1 MVVWNWLLFSR
12 KTEHALLADPVQAPD
27 TGYELTDDAHATSET
42 LVRRLA
48 KEQLWPQRGRIAL
61 TFICMV
67 FVAGSSAAMI
77 YLLKDVVDQVLVARD
92 RQMLYML
99 PGAIIGLALVS
110 GIAGYFEAVNMEV
123 IGHRM
128 VANLQRMMY
137 RSMIFSDLQ
146 FFHNN
151 SVGNLISRFLN
162 DVSMLRFS
170 VAKALTGLVKDSLL
184 VVFLVTILIVHN
196 WFLALLTVIVF
207 PLALYPI
214 VRIGKRMRKIS
225 RNTQVETGEMTTL
238 LEETFQ
244 GARHVKAYTMEEQE
258 TARAGSA
265 IERVYDLLRK
275 AARVQA
281 ISRPLMETLGG
292 IALALAILYGG
303 SQVIEGAMTT
313 GELASFL
320 AALLAAYKPMKNI
333 ANLNATLQ
341 QGLAAAQRVFSILD
355 LAPSIADKEGAVELE
370 NIRGDISF
378 SDVQFSYNEKST
390 ALNGIDLD
398 IAAGKT
404 VALVGPSGAGKST
417 ILNLIPRFYDADNGS
432 VTIDGHDVRDLTL
445 GSLRR
450 CIGLVSQEIS
460 LFDDTIRA
468 NIAYGRPG
476 ATDEEVTRAAT
487 DADAHDFISA
497 LPNGYETPVGG
508 RGVKL
513 SGGQRQRIAIAR
525 AMIKDA
531 PVLLLDEATSAL
543 DTETERQVQAAL
555 ARLKQGRTTVVIAH
569 RLSTIV
575 DADTIFVMENGGIV
589 ETGTH
594 HSLLAEDGAYKRLYL
609 MQFSDDEKKASIA
622 ESVPNDPDATSP
634 AAAKA

>member
-1 MVVWNWLLFSR
+1 
-12 KTEHALLADPVQAPD
+12 LAEPVQAPD
-27 TGYELTDDAHATSET
+27 TGHELTDDAHATSDV
-42 LVRRLA
+42 LVRRLVR
-48 KEQLWPQRGRIAL
+48 EQLWPQRGRILL

-67 FVAGSSAAMI
+67 LVGGASASMI
-77 YLLKDVVDQVLVARD
+77 YLLKDVVDDVLVSRD
-92 RQMLYML
+92 RTMLYLL
-99 PGAIIGLALVS
+99 PAIIIGLALVS

-123 IGHRM
+123 LGHRM
-128 VANLQRMMY
+128 VANLQRLMY
-137 RSMIFSDLQ
+137 RGIIRADLQ
-146 FFHNN
+146 FFHDN
-151 SVGNLISRFLN
+151 SVGRLISRFIN
-162 DVSMLRFS
+162 DAGLLRFS
-170 VAKALTGLVKDSLL
+170 VAKALTGLMKDSLL
-184 VVFLVTILIVHN
+184 VIFLVTILIVHN
-196 WFLALLTVIVF
+196 WFLALLTVVVF

-238 LEETFQ
+238 LDETFQ

-258 TARAGSA
+258 TARATVA
-265 IERVYDLLRK
+265 IEKIFFLTRK

-281 ISRPLMETLGG
+281 ISRPLMESLGG
-292 IALALAILYGG
+292 IAMALAILYGG
-303 SQVIEGAMTT
+303 SQVIDGEMTT

-355 LAPSIADKEGAVELE
+355 IEPQIADRDGAAPLAQV
-370 NIRGDISF
+370 RGEIKFD
-378 SDVQFSYNEKST
+378 DVRFSYSSKGT

-417 ILNLIPRFYDADNGS
+417 ILNLIPRFYDPQGGT
-432 VTIDGHDVRDLTL
+432 VTIDGQDVRDVTL
-445 GSLRR
+445 ESLRDA
-450 CIGLVSQEIS
+450 IALVSQEIS
-460 LFDDTIRA
+460 LFDETIRA
-468 NIAYGRPG
+468 NIAYGKPG
-476 ATDEEVTRAAT
+476 ATEEEITRAAI

-497 LPNGYETPVGG
+497 LPDGYDTHVGG

-525 AMIKDA
+525 AMVKDA
-531 PVLLLDEATSAL
+531 PILLLDEATSAL
-543 DTETERQVQAAL
+543 DTETERQVQGAL

-575 DADTIFVMENGGIV
+575 DADTIFVMEDGRVV
-589 ETGTH
+589 ETGSH
-594 HSLLAEDGAYKRLYL
+594 AELLAREGAYSRLYAL
-609 MQFSDDEKKASIA
+609 QFSDEDVTEQ
-622 ESVPNDPDATSP
+622 P
-634 AAAKA
+634 AAASAEPPAAARA

>member
-1 MVVWNWLLFSR
+1 
-12 KTEHALLADPVQAPD
+12 LAEPVQAPD
-27 TGYELTDDAHATSET
+27 RGHELTDDPHATSDA

-48 KEQLWPQRGRIAL
+48 KEQLWPQRGRMGL
-61 TFICMV
+61 TFICMI

-77 YLLKDVVDQVLVARD
+77 YLLKDVVDQVLVSRD
-92 RQMLYML
+92 REMLYLL
-99 PGAIIGLALVS
+99 PGVIIALALIS

-123 IGHRM
+123 IGHRL
-128 VANLQRMMY
+128 VANLQRLMY
-137 RSMIFSDLQ
+137 RGMIYSDLQ
-146 FFHNN
+146 FFNDN
-151 SVGNLISRFLN
+151 SVGRLISRFIN
-162 DVSMLRFS
+162 DVGMLRHT

-184 VVFLVTILIVHN
+184 VIFLIIILVVHN
-196 WFLALLTVIVF
+196 WFLALLTVVVF

-238 LEETFQ
+238 LDETFQ

-258 TARAGSA
+258 TARATTA
-265 IERVYDLLRK
+265 IEKVYALSRK
-275 AARVQA
+275 SARVQA

-303 SQVIEGAMTT
+303 AQVIDGTMTT

-333 ANLNATLQ
+333 ANLNSTLQ
-341 QGLAAAQRVFSILD
+341 QGLAAAQRVFNVLD
-355 LAPSIADKEGAVELE
+355 LRPSIDDKPGAVQLE
-370 NIRGDISF
+370 NIRGDIKF
-378 SDVQFSYNEKST
+378 SGVQFRYNAKGT

-398 IAAGKT
+398 IPAGKT

-417 ILNLIPRFYDADNGS
+417 VLNLIPRFYDADSGA
-432 VTIDGHDVRDLTL
+432 VTVDGHDVRDVTL
-445 GSLRR
+445 ESLRR

-468 NIAYGRPG
+468 NIAYGRPS
-476 ATDEEVTRAAT
+476 ASEEEIIRAAVN
-487 DADAHDFISA
+487 ADAHDFIIG
-497 LPNGYETPVGG
+497 LPDGYDTDVGG

-531 PVLLLDEATSAL
+531 PILLLDEATSAL

-569 RLSTIV
+569 RLSTII
-575 DADTIFVMENGGIV
+575 DADTIFVMEDGRIV
-589 ETGTH
+589 ESGS
-594 HSLLAEDGAYKRLYL
+594 HSELLAGRGPYERLHAL
-609 MQFSDDEKKASIA
+609 QFAGD
-622 ESVPNDPDATSP
+622 NDKEHPDADTDAANTDAVPP
-634 AAAKA
+634 AAAQG

>member
-1 MVVWNWLLFSR
+1 MA
-12 KTEHALLADPVQAPD
+12 EPVQGPD
-27 TGYELTDDAHATSET
+27 TGHELTDDAHATSDA

-48 KEQLWPQRGRIAL
+48 KGQLWPQRGRIGL

-67 FVAGSSAAMI
+67 LVAGSSAAMI

-92 RQMLYML
+92 REMLYLL
-99 PGAIIGLALVS
+99 PGVIIGLALVS

-128 VANLQRMMY
+128 VANLQRLMY
-137 RSMIFSDLQ
+137 RGMIWSDLQ
-146 FFHNN
+146 FFHDN
-151 SVGNLISRFLN
+151 SVGRLISRFIN
-162 DVSMLRFS
+162 DAGLLRFS

-184 VVFLVTILIVHN
+184 VVFLVTILLVHN
-196 WFLALLTVIVF
+196 WVLALLTVVVF

-225 RNTQVETGEMTTL
+225 RNTQVETGELTTL
-238 LEETFQ
+238 LDETFQ

-258 TARAGSA
+258 TARATRA
-265 IERVYDLLRK
+265 IERIFDLTRK

-303 SQVIEGAMTT
+303 SQVIEGTMTT

-341 QGLAAAQRVFSILD
+341 QGLAAAQRVFNILD
-355 LAPSIADKEGAVELE
+355 LAPSIDDKAGAVQLDK
-370 NIRGDISF
+370 IRGDIRF
-378 SDVQFSYNEKST
+378 TDVQFRYNDKGT

-398 IAAGKT
+398 IPAGKT

-417 ILNLIPRFYDADNGS
+417 ILNLIPRFYDANSGS
-432 VTIDGHDVRDLTL
+432 VTVDGHDVRDVALE
-445 GSLRR
+445 SLRSY
-450 CIGLVSQEIS
+450 IGLVSQEIS

-476 ATDEEVTRAAT
+476 ATEEEITRAAI
-487 DADAHDFISA
+487 DADAHDFITS
-497 LPNGYETPVGG
+497 LPDGYDTHVGG

-531 PVLLLDEATSAL
+531 PILLLDEATSAL

-575 DADTIFVMENGGIV
+575 EADTIFIMEDGRVV

-594 HSLLAEDGAYKRLYL
+594 SELLAQGGAYKRLYTL
-609 MQFSDDEKKASIA
+609 QFAGDEYVERPSATETVRSGDGA
-622 ESVPNDPDATSP
+622 NPDAGPP
-634 AAAKA
+634 AAVQA

>member
-1 MVVWNWLLFSR
+1 MVL
-12 KTEHALLADPVQAPD
+12 
-27 TGYELTDDAHATSET
+27 
-42 LVRRLA
+42 
-48 KEQLWPQRGRIAL
+48 
-61 TFICMV
+61 
-67 FVAGSSAAMI
+67 VAGSSAAMI

-92 RQMLYML
+92 REMLYLL

-128 VANLQRMMY
+128 VANLQRLMY
-137 RSMIFSDLQ
+137 RGMIWSDLQ
-146 FFHNN
+146 FFHDNPI
-151 SVGNLISRFLN
+151 GNLISRFIN
-162 DVSMLRFS
+162 DAGLLRFS

-184 VVFLVTILIVHN
+184 VVFLVAILIVHN
-196 WFLALLTVIVF
+196 WFLALLTVVVF

-225 RNTQVETGEMTTL
+225 RNTQVETGELTTL
-238 LEETFQ
+238 LDETFQ

-258 TARAGSA
+258 TTRATGA
-265 IERVYDLLRK
+265 IERVFDLTRK

-303 SQVIEGAMTT
+303 SQVIDGTMTT

-355 LAPSIADKEGAVELE
+355 LSPSIDDRESAVQLE
-370 NIRGDISF
+370 NIRGDIKF
-378 SDVQFSYNEKST
+378 EDVYFRYNDKGT

-398 IAAGKT
+398 VPAGKT

-417 ILNLIPRFYDADNGS
+417 ILNLIPRFYDSNSGA
-432 VTIDGHDVRDLTL
+432 VRVDGHDVRDVTL
-445 GSLRR
+445 ESLRR

-476 ATDEEVTRAAT
+476 ATEDEITRAAI
-487 DADAHDFISA
+487 DADAHDFITG
-497 LPNGYETPVGG
+497 LPDGYDTHVGG

-531 PVLLLDEATSAL
+531 PILLLDEATSAL

-555 ARLKQGRTTVVIAH
+555 SRLKQGRTTVVIAH

-575 DADTIFVMENGGIV
+575 DADTIFVMEDGRVV

-594 HSLLAEDGAYKRLYL
+594 TELVTLGGAYHRLYT
-609 MQFSDDEKKASIA
+609 MQFAADDDTAQAGDGETAVA
-622 ESVPNDPDATSP
+622 DTDAVPPT
-634 AAAKA
+634 AAQV

>member
-1 MVVWNWLLFSR
+1 MA
-12 KTEHALLADPVQAPD
+12 EPVQAPD
-27 TGYELTDDAHATSET
+27 RGHELIDDAHATSDA

-48 KEQLWPQRGRIAL
+48 KDQLWPQRGRIGL

-67 FVAGSSAAMI
+67 FVAASSAAMI
-77 YLLKDVVDQVLVARD
+77 YLLKDVVDQVLVSRD
-92 RQMLYML
+92 RQMLYLL
-99 PGAIIGLALVS
+99 PGVIILLALTS

-128 VANLQRMMY
+128 VANLQRLMY
-137 RSMIFSDLQ
+137 RGMIFSDLQ
-146 FFHNN
+146 FFNDN
-151 SVGNLISRFLN
+151 SVGRLISRFIN
-162 DVSMLRFS
+162 DVGMLRHT

-184 VVFLVTILIVHN
+184 VIFLVAILIVHN
-196 WFLALLTVIVF
+196 WFLALLTVVIF

-238 LEETFQ
+238 LDETFQ

-258 TARAGSA
+258 TARATSA
-265 IERVYDLLRK
+265 IEKVYQLSRK
-275 AARVQA
+275 SARVQA

-303 SQVIEGAMTT
+303 AQVIDGTMTT

-333 ANLNATLQ
+333 ANLNSTLQ
-341 QGLAAAQRVFSILD
+341 QGLAAAQRVFNVLD
-355 LAPSIADKEGAVELE
+355 LTPSINDKPDAVELA
-370 NIRGDISF
+370 NIRGDIRF
-378 SDVQFSYNEKST
+378 SNVQFRYNAKGA

-398 IAAGKT
+398 IPAGKT

-417 ILNLIPRFYDADNGS
+417 VLNLIPRFYDANSGS
-432 VTIDGHDVRDLTL
+432 VTVDGHDVRDVTL
-445 GSLRR
+445 ESLRR
-450 CIGLVSQEIS
+450 GIGLVSQEIS

-476 ATDEEVTRAAT
+476 ASDEQIVRAAV
-487 DADAHDFISA
+487 DADAHDFITG
-497 LPNGYETPVGG
+497 LPDGYDTHVGG

-531 PVLLLDEATSAL
+531 PILLLDEATSAL

-555 ARLKQGRTTVVIAH
+555 ARLKRGRTTVVIAH
-569 RLSTIV
+569 RLSTII
-575 DADTIFVMENGGIV
+575 DADTIFVMENGRIV
-589 ETGTH
+589 ESGS
-594 HSLLAEDGAYKRLYL
+594 HSELLARGGAYERLYTL
-609 MQFSDDEKKASIA
+609 QFTGDNAKEKPAA
-622 ESVPNDPDATSP
+622 VDADTANPDAVPP
-634 AAAKA
+634 AAAQA

>member
-1 MVVWNWLLFSR
+1 M
-12 KTEHALLADPVQAPD
+12 ADPVQVPD
-27 TGYELTDDAHATSET
+27 TGHELTDDAHATSDA
-42 LVRRLA
+42 LVRRLT

-61 TFICMV
+61 TFVCMV
-67 FVAGSSAAMI
+67 LVAGSSAAMI
-77 YLLKDVVDQVLVARD
+77 YLLKDVVDQVLVSRD
-92 RQMLYML
+92 REMLYLL

-128 VANLQRMMY
+128 VANLQRLMY
-137 RSMIFSDLQ
+137 RGVIFSDLQ
-146 FFHNN
+146 FFHDN
-151 SVGNLISRFLN
+151 SVGRLISRFIN
-162 DVSMLRFS
+162 DVGMLRFS

-184 VVFLVTILIVHN
+184 VVFLVAILLVHN
-196 WFLALLTVIVF
+196 WFLALLTVVIF

-238 LEETFQ
+238 LDETFQ
-244 GARHVKAYTMEEQE
+244 GARHVKAYTMEERE
-258 TARAGSA
+258 TARATGA
-265 IERVYDLLRK
+265 IEKVYELSRK

-303 SQVIEGAMTT
+303 SQVIDGSMTT

-341 QGLAAAQRVFSILD
+341 QGLAAAQRVFSVLD
-355 LAPSIADKEGAVELE
+355 LAPSIGDREGAVVLD
-370 NIRGDISF
+370 NIRGDIRF
-378 SDVQFSYNEKST
+378 TDVQFRYNDKGT

-398 IAAGKT
+398 IAAGRT

-417 ILNLIPRFYDADNGS
+417 ILNLIPRFYDANSGT
-432 VTIDGHDVRDLTL
+432 VTVDGHDVRDVALE
-445 GSLRR
+445 SLRR
-450 CIGLVSQEIS
+450 NIGLVSQEIS

-476 ATDEEVTRAAT
+476 ATEEEITRAAI
-487 DADAHDFISA
+487 DADAHDFISG
-497 LPNGYETPVGG
+497 LPDGYDTHVGG

-531 PVLLLDEATSAL
+531 PILLLDEATSAL

-575 DADTIFVMENGGIV
+575 DADTIFVMEDGRVV

-594 HSLLAEDGAYKRLYL
+594 EELLSRDGAYNRLYT
-609 MQFSDDEKKASIA
+609 MQFAGDDGADGPGA
-622 ESVPNDPDATSP
+622 ADMVVTDTDAGPP
-634 AAAKA
+634 AAAQA

>member
-1 MVVWNWLLFSR
+1 
-12 KTEHALLADPVQAPD
+12 LAEPVQAPD
-27 TGYELTDDAHATSET
+27 RGHELIDDAHATSDA

-48 KEQLWPQRGRIAL
+48 KDQLWPQRGRIGL

-67 FVAGSSAAMI
+67 FVAASSAAMI
-77 YLLKDVVDQVLVARD
+77 YLLKDVVDQVLVSRD
-92 RQMLYML
+92 RQMLYLL
-99 PGAIIGLALVS
+99 PGVIITLALTS

-128 VANLQRMMY
+128 VANLQRLMY
-137 RSMIFSDLQ
+137 RGMIFSDLQ
-146 FFHNN
+146 FFNDN
-151 SVGNLISRFLN
+151 SVGRLISRFIN
-162 DVSMLRFS
+162 DVGMLRYT

-184 VVFLVTILIVHN
+184 VIFLVAILIVHN
-196 WFLALLTVIVF
+196 WFLALLTVVIF
-207 PLALYPI
+207 PVALYPI

-238 LEETFQ
+238 LDETFQ

-258 TARAGSA
+258 TARATSA
-265 IERVYDLLRK
+265 IEKVYQLSRK
-275 AARVQA
+275 SARVQA

-303 SQVIEGAMTT
+303 AQVIDGTMTT

-333 ANLNATLQ
+333 ANLNSTLQ
-341 QGLAAAQRVFSILD
+341 QGLAAAQRVFNVLD
-355 LAPSIADKEGAVELE
+355 LRPSIDDKPDAVELA
-370 NIRGDISF
+370 NIRGVIRF
-378 SDVQFSYNEKST
+378 SGVQFRYNAKGA

-398 IAAGKT
+398 IPAGKT

-417 ILNLIPRFYDADNGS
+417 VLNLIPRFYDANSGS
-432 VTIDGHDVRDLTL
+432 VTVDGHDVRDVTL
-445 GSLRR
+445 ESLRR
-450 CIGLVSQEIS
+450 GIGLVSQEIS

-476 ATDEEVTRAAT
+476 ASDEQIIRAAV
-487 DADAHDFISA
+487 DADAHDFITG
-497 LPNGYETPVGG
+497 LPDGYDTHVGG

-531 PVLLLDEATSAL
+531 PILLLDEATSAL

-555 ARLKQGRTTVVIAH
+555 ARLKRGRTTVVIAH
-569 RLSTIV
+569 RLSTII
-575 DADTIFVMENGGIV
+575 DADTIFVMEDGRIV
-589 ETGTH
+589 ESGS
-594 HSLLAEDGAYKRLYL
+594 HSELLARGGAYERLYTL
-609 MQFSDDEKKASIA
+609 QFAGDDGKETPAA
-622 ESVPNDPDATSP
+622 VDADTANPDAVPP
-634 AAAKA
+634 AAAQA

>member
-1 MVVWNWLLFSR
+1 
-12 KTEHALLADPVQAPD
+12 LAEPVQAPD
-27 TGYELTDDAHATSET
+27 RGHELIDDAHATSDA

-48 KEQLWPQRGRIAL
+48 KDQLWPQRGRIGL

-67 FVAGSSAAMI
+67 FVAASSAAMI
-77 YLLKDVVDQVLVARD
+77 YLLKDVVDQVLVSRD
-92 RQMLYML
+92 RQMLYLL
-99 PGAIIGLALVS
+99 PGVIILLALTS

-128 VANLQRMMY
+128 VANLQRLMY
-137 RSMIFSDLQ
+137 RGMIFSDLQ
-146 FFHNN
+146 FFNDN
-151 SVGNLISRFLN
+151 SVGRLISRFIN
-162 DVSMLRFS
+162 DVGMLRHT

-184 VVFLVTILIVHN
+184 VIFLVAILIVHN
-196 WFLALLTVIVF
+196 WFLALLTVVIF

-238 LEETFQ
+238 LDETFQ

-258 TARAGSA
+258 TARATSA
-265 IERVYDLLRK
+265 IEKVYQLSRK
-275 AARVQA
+275 SARVQA

-303 SQVIEGAMTT
+303 AQVIDGTMTT

-333 ANLNATLQ
+333 ANLNSTLQ
-341 QGLAAAQRVFSILD
+341 QGLAAAQRVFNVLD
-355 LAPSIADKEGAVELE
+355 LTPSINDKPDAVELA
-370 NIRGDISF
+370 NIRGDIRF
-378 SDVQFSYNEKST
+378 SNVQFRYNAKGA

-398 IAAGKT
+398 IPAGKT

-417 ILNLIPRFYDADNGS
+417 VLNLIPRFYDANSGS
-432 VTIDGHDVRDLTL
+432 VTVDGHDVRDVTL
-445 GSLRR
+445 ESLRR
-450 CIGLVSQEIS
+450 GIGLVSQEIS

-476 ATDEEVTRAAT
+476 ASDEQIVRAAV
-487 DADAHDFISA
+487 DADAHDFITG
-497 LPNGYETPVGG
+497 LPDGYDTHVGG

-531 PVLLLDEATSAL
+531 PILLLDEATSAL

-555 ARLKQGRTTVVIAH
+555 ARLKRGRTTVVIAH
-569 RLSTIV
+569 RLSTII
-575 DADTIFVMENGGIV
+575 DADTIFVMENGRIV
-589 ETGTH
+589 ESGS
-594 HSLLAEDGAYKRLYL
+594 HSELLARGGAYERLYTL
-609 MQFSDDEKKASIA
+609 QFTGDNAKEKPAA
-622 ESVPNDPDATSP
+622 VDADTANPDAVPP
-634 AAAKA
+634 AAAQA